1 MALTAK
7 CLACKAKVTEAEYCA
22 VHPDT
27 AGCNDLIQPRLLQ
40 LEGKTCKIGAHVRC
54 PGKDGPMCAG
64 NQCCPRS
71 KKSGGKTYPCPSAAP
86 DWNATNKCESTK
98 KVKNCVKQ
106 KECCFAATAEC
117 LACAADTS
125 IAKYCAKHP
134 DTAGCPKPCCKAAT
148 AKCLAC
154 AADMT
159 EAEYCAER
167 PDTVGCENNA
177 CCRAATAKC
186 LACAAAMSEAEY
198 CVHHPDTVG
207 CPPPPG
213 KCCLAGTA
221 ECMACS
227 AGISVALFCSDHPT
241 VPG

>member
-7 CLACKAKVTEAEYCA
+7 CLACKAKVTEAEYCD

-40 LEGKTCKIGAHVRC
+40 LEGKTCKIGDHVRC

-125 IAKYCAKHP
+125 IA
-134 DTAGCPKPCCKAAT
+134 
-148 AKCLAC
+148 
-154 AADMT
+154 
-159 EAEYCAER
+159 EYCAER

-213 KCCLAGTA
+213 K
-221 ECMACS
+221 
-227 AGISVALFCSDHPT
+227 
-241 VPG
+241 